1 MGPNIKDVFLTEN
14 DGYGKKGN
22 FSKKDFFEGKKKVL
36 IIITS
41 IILVV
46 LLGTFI
52 YLIHLIIKEN
62 NGISHE
68 MTEINDR
75 IMNIKDIQQQQFI
88 RHIETNQFLL
98 STIDWSSR
106 RIRCTLFMRDEIV
119 REWKRIGIKLSI
131 DEAYLI
137 AETNLK
143 ECESY
148 SYIDPFLILAMQC
161 VESGFTKKAKS
172 PMGALGLNQIMPS
185 TGRLLASYYKLSY
198 SDSLLYD
205 IRTSIR
211 LSVKLF
217 DILYAQYKDWELV
230 LADYNGGPWQAY
242 YYTKNKSK
250 LSPETKK
257 YVPNVLAKKKQYD
270 NLFLKYRLEDK
281 IEKK

>member
-1 MGPNIKDVFLTEN
+1 MGPNIKDVFLAEN
-14 DGYGKKGN
+14 EGYGKKN
-22 FSKKDFFEGKKKVL
+22 KFFGEKKKIL

-41 IILVV
+41 IILVAF
-46 LLGTFI
+46 LGTFI

-62 NGISHE
+62 NEISHE
-68 MTEINDR
+68 MTEINGR
-75 IMNIKDIQQQQFI
+75 IMNIKDVQEQQFV

-119 REWKRIGIKLSI
+119 KEWKRIGIKLSI

-185 TGRLLASYYKLSY
+185 TGRLLASHFKLSY

-205 IRTSIR
+205 IRTSIK

-217 DILYAQYKDWELV
+217 DILYAQYESWDLV

-242 YYTKNKSK
+242 YYSEDKSK
-250 LSPETKK
+250 LSLETKN

-281 IEKK
+281 IDKEK